1 MSKRANGEGNIRK
14 RPDGKW
20 EGRYM
25 FDGKRHSVYGKT
37 QAEVRKKLTEAQAQI
52 DGGAFVAPSKITV
65 AEWGRTWLS
74 DCLHGKNQETV
85 SSYES
90 KLRLHIIPAIG
101 QRRLTELRPLTI
113 TNFYNQLQDKG
124 LSDKTISCI
133 HGALHKMLQDAM
145 TNELVKENVCDKVHP
160 PKTNTVKQEMHPL
173 KDQQVSAFLLA
184 IKGTPFEPLF
194 YTALFTGAR
203 ESELIGLTWNCID
216 FERGTIHLYRQLKRD
231 RAKKEYVFTTLKNR
245 ESRTFAPP
253 ANVLTMLK
261 AVRKN
266 QAEWQLKAGEC
277 WNNTDNLVFTNEI
290 GGHLCTFTVYN
301 HFKRVMD
308 GMGLHEVRLHDLRH
322 TYSVLA
328 LQNGM
333 DYKTLSHN
341 LGHATVAFTMDVYG
355 HVSETMMQNSAEIMQ
370 RYIESL

>member
-1 MSKRANGEGNIRK
+1 
-14 RPDGKW
+14 
-20 EGRYM
+20 
-25 FDGKRHSVYGKT
+25 
-37 QAEVRKKLTEAQAQI
+37 
-52 DGGAFVAPSKITV
+52 
-65 AEWGRTWLS
+65 
-74 DCLHGKNQETV
+74 
-85 SSYES
+85 
-90 KLRLHIIPAIG
+90 
-101 QRRLTELRPLTI
+101 
-113 TNFYNQLQDKG
+113 
-124 LSDKTISCI
+124 
-133 HGALHKMLQDAM
+133 
-145 TNELVKENVCDKVHP
+145 
-160 PKTNTVKQEMHPL
+160 
-173 KDQQVSAFLLA
+173 
-184 IKGTPFEPLF
+184 
-194 YTALFTGAR
+194 
-203 ESELIGLTWNCID
+203 
-216 FERGTIHLYRQLKRD
+216 
-231 RAKKEYVFTTLKNR
+231 
-245 ESRTFAPP
+245 
-253 ANVLTMLK
+253 MLK

>member
-1 MSKRANGEGNIRK
+1 MSKRANGEGSIRK

-20 EGRYM
+20 EGRYVYN
-25 FDGKRHSVYGKT
+25 GKRHSVYGKT

-65 AEWGRTWLS
+65 AEWGKTWLS

-85 SSYES
+85 SSYEA
-90 KLRLHIIPAIG
+90 KLRLHILPAIG
-101 QRRLTELRPLTI
+101 EKRLTELKPIVI
-113 TNFYNQLQDKG
+113 THFYNQLQDKG

-133 HGALHKMLQDAM
+133 HGALHKMIQDAV
-145 TNELVKENVCDKVHP
+145 TNEIIKENVCDKVHP
-160 PKTNTVKQEMHPL
+160 PKTNTVKKEMHPL
-173 KDQQVSAFLLA
+173 KDKQVSVFLES
-184 IKGTPFEPLF
+184 IKGNSMEHLF
-194 YTALFTGAR
+194 FTALFTGAR
-203 ESELIGLTWNCID
+203 ESELIGLTWDCID
-216 FERGTIHLYRQLKRD
+216 FERGMIHLYRQLKRD
-231 RAKKEYVFTTLKNR
+231 RSRKEYVFTSLKNR

-253 ANVLTMLK
+253 ADVMKALK
-261 AVRKN
+261 AVKRQ
-266 QAEWQLKAGEC
+266 QAEWQLKAGES
-277 WNNTDNLVFTNEI
+277 WNNQNNLVFTNEI
-290 GGHLCTFTVYN
+290 GERLSTRTVYRA
-301 HFKRVMD
+301 FKKIVD

-333 DYKTLSHN
+333 DYKTLSSN

-355 HVSETMMQNSAEIMQ
+355 HVSETMMHNSAEIMQ

>member
-14 RPDGKW
+14 RTDGKW
-20 EGRYM
+20 EGRYVYN
-25 FDGKRHSVYGKT
+25 GKRHSVYGKT

-65 AEWGRTWLS
+65 AEWGKTWLS

-85 SSYES
+85 SSYEA
-90 KLRLHIIPAIG
+90 KLRLHILPAIG
-101 QRRLTELRPLTI
+101 EKRLTELKPIVI
-113 TNFYNQLQDKG
+113 THFYNQLQDKG

-133 HGALHKMLQDAM
+133 HGALHKMIQDAV
-145 TNELVKENVCDKVHP
+145 TNEIIKENVCDKVHP
-160 PKTNTVKQEMHPL
+160 PKTNTVKKEMHPL
-173 KDQQVSAFLLA
+173 KDRQVSAFLEA
-184 IKGTPFEPLF
+184 IKGNGMEQLF
-194 YTALFTGAR
+194 FTALFTGAR
-203 ESELIGLTWNCID
+203 ESELIGLTWDCID

-231 RAKKEYVFTTLKNR
+231 RGKKEYVFTSLKNR

-253 ANVLTMLK
+253 VSVMTMLK

-266 QAEWQLKAGEC
+266 QAEMKLKAGEC
-277 WNNTDNLVFTNEI
+277 WSNTDNLVFTNEI
-290 GGHLCTFTVYN
+290 GERLSTRTVYRA
-301 HFKRVMD
+301 FKKIVD

-355 HVSETMMQNSAEIMQ
+355 HVSDTMMQNGAEIMQ

>member
-20 EGRYM
+20 EGRYVY
-25 FDGKRHSVYGKT
+25 DGKRHSVYGKT
-37 QAEVRKKLTEAQAQI
+37 RAEVRKKLTEAQAQI
-52 DGGAFVAPSKITV
+52 DGGAYIAPSKITV
-65 AEWGRTWLS
+65 AEWGKTWLS

-90 KLRLHIIPAIG
+90 KLRLHIVPAIG
-101 QRRLTELRPLTI
+101 EKRLTELKPIAI
-113 TNFYNQLQDKG
+113 THFYNQLQDKG

-133 HGALHKMLQDAM
+133 HGALHKMLQDAV
-145 TNELVKENVCDKVHP
+145 TNEIIKENVCDKVHP
-160 PKTNTVKQEMHPL
+160 PKTNTVKKEMHPL
-173 KDQQVSAFLLA
+173 KDKQVPAFLEA
-184 IKGTPFEPLF
+184 IRGNSMEYLL

-203 ESELIGLTWNCID
+203 ESELIGLTWDCID

-231 RAKKEYVFTTLKNR
+231 RSRKEYVFTSLKNR

-253 ANVLTMLK
+253 DSVMK
-261 AVRKN
+261 ALQVVKRQ
-266 QAEWQLKAGEC
+266 QAEWQLKAGES
-277 WNNTDNLVFTNEI
+277 WSNPNGLVFTNEI
-290 GGHLCTFTVYN
+290 GDRLSTRTVYRA
-301 HFKRVMD
+301 FKKIVDR
-308 GMGLHEVRLHDLRH
+308 MGLHEVRFHDLRH

-333 DYKTLSHN
+333 DYKTLSSN

-355 HVSETMMQNSAEIMQ
+355 HVSETMMLNGAQIMQ
-370 RYIESL
+370 RFIESL